1 MWEAVDRVGSGTLA
15 GSTCIGD
22 GDRGFIYG
30 CGGVVGGAGWAGI
43 GGATG
48 AVAGAGAAVDGA
60 ALGRLGREAKNWG
73 GS

>member
-1 MWEAVDRVGSGTLA
+1 M
-15 GSTCIGD
+15 
-22 GDRGFIYG
+22 
-30 CGGVVGGAGWAGI
+30 

-48 AVAGAGAAVDGA
+48 AGAGAAIDGA